1 MRERR
6 TGVLTDVAALPV
18 IPGALVEVPAGVVV
32 RSELVAVAT
41 LTLVTSSCVETPP
54 GWSAHLRPLLT
65 LVDVLTV
72 LIVANR
78 SEPVRTGAQECS
90 DQILTVELTLV
101 GLRQTLVDIL
111 SRNLFTEGNITHP
124 Y

>member
-41 LTLVTSSCVETPP
+41 LTLVTSSCVQTPP
-54 GWSAHLRPLLT
+54 GWPAHLRPLLA

-72 LIVANR
+72 VIGANL

-101 GLRQTLVDIL
+101 GLRQTLVDIW
-111 SRNLFTEGNITHP
+111 SEDEIRI